1 MRFSTIAAFMLPLTA
16 LAAPV
21 QKSSNS
27 GSDIVNQ
34 LNQLRLQIF
43 QDVGTLN
50 SSLIAILDDGKKI
63 QEGVKDKV
71 VDDIVDTANRN
82 LNNQFVA
89 LVDSGLKVIAAI
101 EAGQTPN
108 QQEYVA
114 TPMRIC
120 WSMY

>member
-21 QKSSNS
+21 HKSSES

-34 LNQLRLQIF
+34 LNQLRLQIAE
-43 QDVGTLN
+43 DIGTLN
-50 SSLIAILDDGKKI
+50 TSLIAILDNGKKI
-63 QEGVKDKV
+63 QEGVKNDV

-82 LNNQFVA
+82 LNNEFVA
-89 LVDSGLKVIAAI
+89 LVDSGLKVVAAI
-101 EAGQTPN
+101 LAGQPPN

-114 TPMRIC
+114 TPMHIC